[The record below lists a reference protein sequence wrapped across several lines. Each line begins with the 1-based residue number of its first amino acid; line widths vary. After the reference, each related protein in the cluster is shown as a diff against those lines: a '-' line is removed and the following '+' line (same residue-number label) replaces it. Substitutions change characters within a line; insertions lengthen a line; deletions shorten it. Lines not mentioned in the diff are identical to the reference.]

1 MKNRKE
7 EASLILSK
15 VNGYS
20 PVEAETKEDI
30 EELKLQEVAEK
41 RISTINQMKLL
52 LKWTIL
58 KR

>member
-15 VNGYS
+15 VNGS
-20 PVEAETKEDI
+20 SSVEAETRDNI
-30 EELKLQEVAEK
+30 EELKLQVIAEK
-41 RISTINQMKLL
+41 QISTVNQVKQL
-52 LKWTIL
+52 LKWIIL